1 MKALYF
7 DGFNL
12 KLVDDYQPLRRDEV
26 LVRVLLAGICGTD
39 LEILKGYAGFK
50 GVPGHEFVG
59 VVEKPETSKLA
70 GKKVVGEINVGC
82 GLCEFCKR
90 RLERHCP
97 SRTVLGIKERDGA
110 FAEYLMLPEKNL
122 HSVPDNVSDV
132 AAIFAEPVAAAY
144 EILEQMHVDP
154 SWKVAVVGDG
164 RLGNLVAQVLSTVVK
179 DLHVYGKHERKMSLL
194 RELGVTCFNVNDPF
208 EPNRYDLV
216 VDASGSSSGIHTA
229 FKLVKP
235 RGTIVMKTTVADP
248 SEINLSAFVVN
259 EITVLGSRCGP
270 FGPALNALSRK
281 LVKPEPLVEAVYSLD
296 EYEKAFQHASSKDAL
311 KVLLKP

>member
-1 MKALYF
+1 M
-7 DGFNL
+7 
-12 KLVDDYQPLRRDEV
+12 
-26 LVRVLLAGICGTD
+26 
-39 LEILKGYAGFK
+39 
-50 GVPGHEFVG
+50 
-59 VVEKPETSKLA
+59 
-70 GKKVVGEINVGC
+70 GEINVGC

-90 RLERHCP
+90 GLERHCP

-122 HSVPDNVSDV
+122 HPVPDNVSDV

-164 RLGNLVAQVLSTVVK
+164 RLGNLVAQVLSTVVN

-208 EPNRYDLV
+208 EPSGYDLV

-235 RGTIVMKTTVADP
+235 RGTIVMKTTVAEP

-259 EITVLGSRCGP
+259 EVTVLGSRCGP
-270 FGPALNALSRK
+270 FGPALNALSKK